1 MRKVKKCTIFC
12 VIIMLFSVI
21 GTSITGF
28 AAFSPSFKT
37 YSDGIYM
44 VNLDTDIVVMSK
56 NADKKLYPAST
67 TKIMT
72 CLVSLMNIKDFN
84 AKVECPYECFDEFNG
99 DNPNYI
105 GPSTGAIEP
114 LQDNLTYNDCLY
126 AMMLASA
133 CEASNI
139 LAYNVA
145 GSVEKFVD
153 MMNETAKKIGCKNTH
168 FANTHGLFDEEN
180 YTTAYDMYLITK
192 YAMDNYP
199 GFMKICGT
207 YEYDM
212 PANDNNP
219 EGYTLTHTNYMMCS
233 TSSYYYEGV
242 SGVKTGSIDRYY
254 YKKNGEWD
262 WDNYDYGSRAL
273 VTTAEQNGYKYLL
286 VTLGAP
292 YCNSDGSDTDTLLS
306 FTDHINLYDWAF
318 REFEYTQ
325 VIEKNQQ
332 VMQADVTFG
341 KDTDKVGI
349 VTTEDYFTLM
359 PKSIDKTSVQQI
371 KPTVQP
377 MDAPVTKGTKVGD
390 LELRLNGE
398 TLTTIPLVTESDVEL
413 DTWAQTKSKIESVLK
428 SPQFIVSVIVLVALV
443 ITWIIAFNINRRR
456 KLMKS
461 DMQRRRKIKMAPS
474 NKNNYRNNRRR

>member
-1 MRKVKKCTIFC
+1 MRKAKKCTIFC
-12 VIIMLFSVI
+12 VIILLFSLI
-21 GTSITGF
+21 GTSLTGF

-37 YSDGIYM
+37 NSDGIYM
-44 VNLDTDIVVMSK
+44 VNLDTGIVVMSK

-72 CLVSLMNIKDFN
+72 CLVSLENIKDFN
-84 AKVECPYECFDEFNG
+84 KKVECPYECFNEFNNE
-99 DNPNYI
+99 NPNYY

-114 LQDNLTYNDCLY
+114 LQENLTYNDCLY

-145 GSVEKFVD
+145 GSIEKFVD
-153 MMNETAKKIGCKNTH
+153 MMNETAQKIGCKSTH

-212 PANDNNP
+212 PANDANP

-262 WDNYDYGSRAL
+262 WDDYEYGSRAL
-273 VTTAEQNGYKYLL
+273 VTTAEKNGYKYML

-292 YCNSDGSDTDTLLS
+292 YCKADGSDTDSILS

-318 REFEYTQ
+318 DEFEYTQ

-332 VMQADVTFG
+332 VMLADVVLG
-341 KDTDKVGI
+341 KDADKVGI

-359 PKSIDKTSVQQI
+359 PKSIDKSSIQQI
-371 KPTVQP
+371 KPVIEP
-377 MDAPVTKGTKVGD
+377 MNAPVEKGTKVGN

-398 TLTTIPLVTESDVEL
+398 TLVKIPLATESDVEL
-413 DTWAQTKSKIESVLK
+413 DTVAQYKQNLEAILK
-428 SPQFIVSVIVLVALV
+428 SPQFIVSSIVLAALI
-443 ITWIIAFNINRRR
+443 ITWIVAFNINRRR
-456 KLMKS
+456 RRLKS
-461 DMQRRRKIKMAPS
+461 DMQRRRKINMAPS
-474 NKNNYRNNRRR
+474 NKYRNNRRR